1 LVKNSTAPA
10 CIACTVIGI
19 SPWPVIKIIGMARSA
34 SASRCCSSSPLR
46 PGSRHRRERRDPEP
60 HRPQEVRE
68 GLAQRRIIIDD
79 ADYRVSFGHD
89 SLTLSQERPRHDGAL
104 WRRAC
109 RPPPSA
115 ADLSRRPRPARHR
128 PCVPVLLVRSCRMV
142 DVTLPARVWA
152 LGRST
157 QRERRRGRHRAVVG
171 RLASARGAIIR
182 RLALE
187 VMWPHAPSAV
197 SACRHLS
204 PHVVTIC
211 RWGPGRRPPQSALP
225 AAQAVMRRTMA
236 GGHRARWSVGTEPA
250 FCRSASVL
258 HSRGRRPSVVFS
270 MWRWTEIAV
279 TLELDLTL

>member
-1 LVKNSTAPA
+1 MSTS
-10 CIACTVIGI
+10 T
-19 SPWPVIKIIGMARSA
+19 
-34 SASRCCSSSPLR
+34 SRCCSSSPLR

-68 GLAQRRIIIDD
+68 GRAQRRLIIDD
-79 ADYRVSFGHD
+79 VDSRVSFGHD

-115 ADLSRRPRPARHR
+115 AGLSRRPRLARHR
-128 PCVPVLLVRSCRMV
+128 PCVPGLLVRSCRVM
-142 DVTLPARVWA
+142 DVTLPARVWE

-157 QRERRRGRHRAVVG
+157 QRERRRGSHRAGVG

-187 VMWPHAPSAV
+187 VMGPHAPSAV
-197 SACRHLS
+197 SACRHLLR
-204 PHVVTIC
+204 HVVTIC
-211 RWGPGRRPPQSALP
+211 RWGPYRSRSPSASP

-236 GGHRARWSVGTEPA
+236 GGHRARWSVGTELA
-250 FCRSASVL
+250 FCRSSISAPQQVATPVGSVL
-258 HSRGRRPSVVFS
+258 DVEMDGDCCHTG
-270 MWRWTEIAV
+270 A
-279 TLELDLTL
+279 